1 MKEIY
6 KGHVETA
13 NKLSEGE
20 KLSFLTS
27 VLRSLLQTVVVTSF
41 ELIRAK
47 TPSDEIDLLEFSN
60 RFRKPVDGLPVEI
73 LDNVVPF
80 LREYVAPQLVSGWF
94 EITKS
99 SKTPLS
105 KQLKTWV
112 EFRNKRPGHGVLD
125 DKISSEWAAKT
136 EKIILE
142 CLDAFELMLPE
153 LCKENS
159 LKFQDGLG
167 SGNID
172 TPIVHDGCAIVILN
186 AKPKKG
192 IWTLSG
198 QILSYENAKEFTV
211 NLNENNI
218 FCIENL
224 KSPEKYDL
232 SEIISNNNHYSFY
245 HNLPIRQ
252 TYTFEG
258 RAEELKTLEEWM
270 EDQDSRYC
278 LVYGDGGYG
287 KTTLV
292 LELLNQFKESNFDF
306 DEPIPEII
314 CFYTAKLTKWT
325 EQGLKHFTG
334 ITPAMDECIRELMRC
349 FYSVLPA
356 EWYSVSG
363 KPLIDK
369 AVGVIKENK
378 YSRNDILLVLDN
390 TETLATSA
398 QEVKDLGA
406 FFKLIGKYIGRVI
419 ITSRRREFIEA
430 TPIPIEGL
438 SEAEAVSLMQR
449 IANEC
454 SASPIIQA
462 GEAKLRKV
470 SNQLMR
476 KPILLEAL
484 VKYISNSRVGIDA
497 AIDNIFKKNNEEL
510 LEFLYEDAWARMGA
524 LQKEAF
530 LVLVHVK
537 CPLDNV
543 SISQICQQVGIQT
556 SEFQQSLVETHFAN
570 LTDYGRTYSLD
581 IVELANRFFLH
592 QFSKVEAREQGKIQS
607 LAVNVDNYAI
617 ERERIE
623 REYRSD
629 RVDEAFRSEYAK
641 AAKVLYGKGEISE
654 AIEMYELAIEDDPLN
669 SALFDRFAWLLF
681 NKTDKLGYAKA
692 MGEKSIEL
700 DPNNCDAL
708 VDLALIHYKM
718 GDITGGDQYIEKA
731 HDAGRPESFCWLR
744 KAIARY
750 HKANNLKL
758 HNDSITTLEEASEM
772 LKKAERTN
780 ISADS
785 YSAKNLT
792 DIIKYKGLTANR
804 LKKFEGIKKRYDS
817 ELRINKT
824 K

>member
-1 MKEIY
+1 
-6 KGHVETA
+6 
-13 NKLSEGE
+13 
-20 KLSFLTS
+20 
-27 VLRSLLQTVVVTSF
+27 
-41 ELIRAK
+41 
-47 TPSDEIDLLEFSN
+47 
-60 RFRKPVDGLPVEI
+60 
-73 LDNVVPF
+73 
-80 LREYVAPQLVSGWF
+80 
-94 EITKS
+94 
-99 SKTPLS
+99 
-105 KQLKTWV
+105 
-112 EFRNKRPGHGVLD
+112 
-125 DKISSEWAAKT
+125 
-136 EKIILE
+136 
-142 CLDAFELMLPE
+142 
-153 LCKENS
+153 
-159 LKFQDGLG
+159 
-167 SGNID
+167 
-172 TPIVHDGCAIVILN
+172 
-186 AKPKKG
+186 
-192 IWTLSG
+192 
-198 QILSYENAKEFTV
+198 
-211 NLNENNI
+211 
-218 FCIENL
+218 
-224 KSPEKYDL
+224 
-232 SEIISNNNHYSFY
+232 
-245 HNLPIRQ
+245 
-252 TYTFEG
+252 
-258 RAEELKTLEEWM
+258 
-270 EDQDSRYC
+270 
-278 LVYGDGGYG
+278 
-287 KTTLV
+287 
-292 LELLNQFKESNFDF
+292 
-306 DEPIPEII
+306 
-314 CFYTAKLTKWT
+314 
-325 EQGLKHFTG
+325 
-334 ITPAMDECIRELMRC
+334 
-349 FYSVLPA
+349 
-356 EWYSVSG
+356 
-363 KPLIDK
+363 
-369 AVGVIKENK
+369 
-378 YSRNDILLVLDN
+378 
-390 TETLATSA
+390 
-398 QEVKDLGA
+398 
-406 FFKLIGKYIGRVI
+406 
-419 ITSRRREFIEA
+419 
-430 TPIPIEGL
+430 
-438 SEAEAVSLMQR
+438 
-449 IANEC
+449 
-454 SASPIIQA
+454 
-462 GEAKLRKV
+462 
-470 SNQLMR
+470 
-476 KPILLEAL
+476 
-484 VKYISNSRVGIDA
+484 
-497 AIDNIFKKNNEEL
+497 
-510 LEFLYEDAWARMGA
+510 MGA

>member
-1 MKEIY
+1 M
-6 KGHVETA
+6 
-13 NKLSEGE
+13 
-20 KLSFLTS
+20 
-27 VLRSLLQTVVVTSF
+27 
-41 ELIRAK
+41 
-47 TPSDEIDLLEFSN
+47 
-60 RFRKPVDGLPVEI
+60 
-73 LDNVVPF
+73 
-80 LREYVAPQLVSGWF
+80 
-94 EITKS
+94 
-99 SKTPLS
+99 
-105 KQLKTWV
+105 
-112 EFRNKRPGHGVLD
+112 
-125 DKISSEWAAKT
+125 
-136 EKIILE
+136 
-142 CLDAFELMLPE
+142 
-153 LCKENS
+153 
-159 LKFQDGLG
+159 
-167 SGNID
+167 
-172 TPIVHDGCAIVILN
+172 
-186 AKPKKG
+186 G
-192 IWTLSG
+192 I
-198 QILSYENAKEFTV
+198 
-211 NLNENNI
+211 
-218 FCIENL
+218 
-224 KSPEKYDL
+224 
-232 SEIISNNNHYSFY
+232 
-245 HNLPIRQ
+245 
-252 TYTFEG
+252 
-258 RAEELKTLEEWM
+258 
-270 EDQDSRYC
+270 
-278 LVYGDGGYG
+278 
-287 KTTLV
+287 
-292 LELLNQFKESNFDF
+292 
-306 DEPIPEII
+306 
-314 CFYTAKLTKWT
+314 
-325 EQGLKHFTG
+325 
-334 ITPAMDECIRELMRC
+334 
-349 FYSVLPA
+349 
-356 EWYSVSG
+356 
-363 KPLIDK
+363 
-369 AVGVIKENK
+369 
-378 YSRNDILLVLDN
+378 
-390 TETLATSA
+390 A
-398 QEVKDLGA
+398 QDLGA

-692 MGEKSIEL
+692 MGEKSI
-700 DPNNCDAL
+700 
-708 VDLALIHYKM
+708 
-718 GDITGGDQYIEKA
+718 
-731 HDAGRPESFCWLR
+731 
-744 KAIARY
+744 
-750 HKANNLKL
+750 
-758 HNDSITTLEEASEM
+758 
-772 LKKAERTN
+772 
-780 ISADS
+780 
-785 YSAKNLT
+785 
-792 DIIKYKGLTANR
+792 
-804 LKKFEGIKKRYDS
+804 
-817 ELRINKT
+817 
-824 K
+824 